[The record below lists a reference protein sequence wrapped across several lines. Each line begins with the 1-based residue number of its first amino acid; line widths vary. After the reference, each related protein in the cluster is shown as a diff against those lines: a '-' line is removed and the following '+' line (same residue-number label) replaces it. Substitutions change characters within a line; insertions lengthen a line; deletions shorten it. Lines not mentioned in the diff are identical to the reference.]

1 MLPQLHV
8 AIYILV
14 HPYSNGQSVQ
24 PKFMPTATEVSFIVM
39 TKVLKLQYSCP
50 VGQGITYDTTG
61 TSCG

>member
-14 HPYSNGQSVQ
+14 HSCSNGQSVQ

-39 TKVLKLQYSCP
+39 TQSAQATVFMSSWSGYY
-50 VGQGITYDTTG
+50 I
-61 TSCG
+61 